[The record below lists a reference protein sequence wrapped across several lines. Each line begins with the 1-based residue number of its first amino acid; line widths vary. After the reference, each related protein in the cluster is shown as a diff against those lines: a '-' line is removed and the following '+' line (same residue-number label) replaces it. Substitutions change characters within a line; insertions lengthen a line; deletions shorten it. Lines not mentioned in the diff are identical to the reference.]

1 MQGSFQNFIFSISM
15 KQIIHLSPSSR
26 WEVLFS
32 DADCWR
38 VGMYRPEFERPEDIY
53 ELEKHT
59 CPELFVCVRG
69 KAGLVIRNGREER
82 ILEFMPGDALMVEDY
97 HAGFIIEPE
106 GFFLVVERASFETE
120 YIDRTTGAII
130 RKVEARP

>member
-1 MQGSFQNFIFSISM
+1 ME
-15 KQIIHLSPSSR
+15 QIIHLSPSSR

-38 VGMYRPEFERPEDIY
+38 VGVYRPEFKRPDDIH

-59 CPELFVCVRG
+59 CPELFVFMSGR
-69 KAGLVIRNGREER
+69 AGLVIRNGREER
-82 ILEFMPGDALMVEDY
+82 VICFMPGDALLVEDY
-97 HAGFIIEPE
+97 HAGFTIEPE
-106 GFFLVVERASFETE
+106 GFFLVVERTSFETE

-130 RKVEARP
+130 RKVEVRP